1 VTGHR
6 AEGARS
12 SFVLVAVSAMLA
24 GGCMGESDEDGEGAG
39 TETEPVSTAAP
50 GPEVVPPPSDFSAK
64 PGAFS
69 ISLSWIGPSGD
80 PAAEGYVL
88 YRNGTE
94 VTGLDGSDTSYVDD
108 GLTPGKDYSYELEAH
123 AGDLTSDRVAVEAT
137 TRVPPVRAAR
147 VAGVFNIHTKELSAS
162 GYAEHPVPNF
172 GWQFRPRCTEGPC
185 DIRWHD
191 LQRKRI
197 RTVLARKR
205 ARYSGTYTGPFYVT
219 CAGAETTSVVEIRL
233 KVEAARAIAGEW
245 RATRL
250 TGTLTQSEAPQ
261 LGCVSSQ
268 ARLSLR
274 ARLIR

>member
-1 VTGHR
+1 
-6 AEGARS
+6 
-12 SFVLVAVSAMLA
+12 MLA
-24 GGCMGESDEDGEGAG
+24 AGCMGDGDEDGEGEG
-39 TETEPVSTAAP
+39 TETGPVSTAAP
-50 GPEVVPPPSDFSAK
+50 GPKAVLPPSDFSAK
-64 PGAFS
+64 PSAFS

-80 PAAEGYVL
+80 PEAEEYVL

-108 GLTPGKDYSYELEAH
+108 GLTPGKDYSYELEAR

-185 DIRWHD
+185 NVRWSD

-197 RTVLARKR
+197 RTVLARKG
-205 ARYSGTYTGPFYVT
+205 ARYSGTYTGPFNVT